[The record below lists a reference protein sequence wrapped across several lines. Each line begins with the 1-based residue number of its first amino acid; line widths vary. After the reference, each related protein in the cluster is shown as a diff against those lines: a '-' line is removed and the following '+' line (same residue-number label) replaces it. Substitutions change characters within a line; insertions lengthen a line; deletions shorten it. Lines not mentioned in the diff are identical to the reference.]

1 MREVY
6 LSFVTGMTRRRCG
19 GDFTAHARERERGA
33 ARGGDLTGS
42 CGGVAVYVMG
52 SRRIIQTS

>member
-1 MREVY
+1 
-6 LSFVTGMTRRRCG
+6 MTRRRCG

-42 CGGVAVYVMG
+42 CGGCCGVRNGIAENN
-52 SRRIIQTS
+52 TDKLAN